1 MMGGE
6 RERER
11 ERGGLSWWREG
22 GCYGW
27 ERKLDRETRLV
38 IAMEGKE
45 EDRRNKERKEKKRL
59 LAF

>member
-1 MMGGE
+1 
-6 RERER
+6 
-11 ERGGLSWWREG
+11 LSWWREG